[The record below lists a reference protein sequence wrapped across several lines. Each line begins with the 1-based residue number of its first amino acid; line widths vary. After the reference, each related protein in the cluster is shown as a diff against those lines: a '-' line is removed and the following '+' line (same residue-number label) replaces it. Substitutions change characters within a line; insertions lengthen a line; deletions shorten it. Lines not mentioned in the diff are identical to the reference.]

1 MSGRDALEPELCAR
15 AAAGDRQAFASL
27 VHAHQSNLRN
37 QLRRLTHG
45 DAALADDLAQDSL
58 VQAWMHMGAFK
69 GDARFA
75 TWLYRIAYNS
85 FLMHARRHG
94 AGPTIAAQPGEAQQS
109 DEVAASATPDHPMRL
124 DVEAALQRLP
134 EPERIALV
142 HCYHLDLSHEEAAQ
156 VLNLPLGT
164 LKSQVLRGKARL
176 RNLLA
181 AWAPENAT

>member
-1 MSGRDALEPELCAR
+1 MEPVLCAR

-27 VHAHQSNLRN
+27 VHAHQNNLRN
-37 QLRRLTHG
+37 QLRRLTQG
-45 DAALADDLAQDSL
+45 DAALADDLAQESL
-58 VQAWMHMGAFK
+58 VQAWMHMAAFK
-69 GDARFA
+69 GEARFA
-75 TWLYRIAYNS
+75 TWLYRIAYNG
-85 FLMHARRHG
+85 FLMHVRRHG
-94 AGPTIAAQPGEAQQS
+94 PVQANTPQS
-109 DEVAASATPDHPMRL
+109 DEAGQVGEAGPASTTPDHPMRL

>member
-1 MSGRDALEPELCAR
+1 MSGHDALEPVLCTR
-15 AAAGDRQAFASL
+15 AAAGDRQAFAHL
-27 VHAHQSNLRN
+27 VLAHQSHLRN

-45 DAALADDLAQDSL
+45 DAALADDLAQESL
-58 VQAWMHMGAFK
+58 VQAWLHMAAFK
-69 GDARFA
+69 GEARFA
-75 TWLYRIAYNS
+75 TWLYRIAYNC
-85 FLMHARRHG
+85 FLMHVRRHAAVPG
-94 AGPTIAAQPGEAQQS
+94 TVAQPGEIEQT
-109 DEVAASATPDHPMRL
+109 EEAAPSAAPDHPMRM
-124 DVEAALQRLP
+124 DVEAALLRLP

-176 RNLLA
+176 RKLLA